1 MSSLSAV
8 RVLVTGGSG
17 FIGGRVVAR
26 LAHSCGA
33 RVRVLVRD
41 VRRATQVARYPVEL
55 CRGDLSDP
63 ADVLRAADGCE
74 LIVHCAIGTTGTEQ
88 DRRRVTVVGTE
99 HVLAAA
105 ARARIKRLVHVSTAA
120 VYGGNT
126 PDAVLTEDATPRYTG
141 VHYADSK
148 LDAENAVRAAAR
160 THGFEAV
167 ICQPTIVYGPFGR
180 TFTTNVVEQLK
191 TGRVILVNG
200 GVGTCNAVY
209 VDDVVT
215 ALLLAATSDRAPGE
229 TFLISGPDTVTWAEF
244 YGRYQRLLGLT
255 DRLEPMAEKEAREFS
270 DRPPR
275 RRWLLAE
282 AARELRHNA
291 QYRDRLLTTADG
303 RVLSKALRAA
313 LPRFAVS
320 ALKDRGSA
328 PATAPSRPP
337 SATPLPLHRMHPS
350 RISTMASRSVV
361 QTAKAERLLGY
372 RPVYTFDRGM
382 QLTWEWVRWAG
393 LD

>member
-1 MSSLSAV
+1 MSSLSGV

-26 LAHSCGA
+26 LAHACGA
-33 RVRVLVRD
+33 SVRVLVRD
-41 VRRATQVARYPVEL
+41 LRRATQLARYPVEL
-55 CRGDLSDP
+55 CRGDLTNP
-63 ADVLRAADGCE
+63 EDVARAADGCE
-74 LIVHCAIGTTGTEQ
+74 VIVHCAIGTVGTDE
-88 DRRRVTVVGTE
+88 DRRRVTVTGTE

-126 PDAVLTEDATPRYTG
+126 PDAILTEDARPRYTG
-141 VHYADSK
+141 VQYADSK
-148 LDAENAVRAAAR
+148 LDAEEAVRAAAR

-180 TFTTNVVEQLK
+180 TFTINVVEQLK
-191 TGRVILVNG
+191 SGRVILVNG

-215 ALLLAATSDRAPGE
+215 ALLLAATSDRAAGE

-244 YGRYQRLLGLT
+244 YGRYQRFLRLT
-255 DRLEPMAEKEAREFS
+255 DRLVSMTENEARRFS
-270 DRPPR
+270 ERPQP

-282 AARELRHNA
+282 AARELRSNTR
-291 QYRDRLLTTADG
+291 YRDRLLTTADG
-303 RVLSKALRAA
+303 RVLSKVLRAA
-313 LPRFAVS
+313 LPGFAVS
-320 ALKDRGSA
+320 ALKGRSA
-328 PATAPSRPP
+328 APTTAQTPP
-337 SATPLPLHRMHPS
+337 VGATPLPLHRMHPS
-350 RISTMASRSVV
+350 RISTMASQSVV
-361 QTAKAERLLGY
+361 QTAKAGRLLGY
-372 RPVYTFDRGM
+372 RPVYTFERGM
-382 QLTWEWVRWAG
+382 QLTEEWVRWAG